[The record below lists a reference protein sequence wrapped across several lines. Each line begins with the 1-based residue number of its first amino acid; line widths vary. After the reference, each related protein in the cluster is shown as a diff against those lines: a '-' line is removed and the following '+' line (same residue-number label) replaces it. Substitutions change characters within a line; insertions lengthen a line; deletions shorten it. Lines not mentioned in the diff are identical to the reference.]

1 MEDKQLTVMEHF
13 SELRKRLT
21 IIAVALI
28 LGTILSYNYIDVLID
43 IIIKPSQGLEFI
55 YLSPPELFMA
65 YIKIALL
72 VGFAI
77 TSPIILIQIWLFVK
91 PGLKV
96 KERRYLIFALLMGI
110 VFFALGAVFSYF
122 VIIPI
127 TINFFV
133 QVQVEQ
139 ITPLFSFENYIS
151 FILSLLLSFGL
162 VFELPL
168 LISLLSMLNLVTT
181 ATLKKYRKIVILV
194 IFIVAAVLTPP
205 DILSQ
210 TLMAIPMIFLYELSI
225 LIATSIEKTKKIKN
239 KE

>member
-1 MEDKQLTVMEHF
+1 MEDKQLTVIEHF

-43 IIIKPSQGLEFI
+43 IIIKPSQGLDFI

-77 TSPIILIQIWLFVK
+77 TSPITLIQIWLFVK

-110 VFFALGAVFSYF
+110 VFFVVGAVFSYF
-122 VIIPI
+122 VIIPL

-133 QVQVEQ
+133 QVQVDQ
-139 ITPLFSFENYIS
+139 ISPLFSFENYIS

-181 ATLKKYRKIVILV
+181 DTLKKYRKIVILV
-194 IFIVAAVLTPP
+194 IFIVAAILTPP
-205 DILSQ
+205 DVLSQ

-225 LIATSIEKTKKIKN
+225 LIATSIEKTKKLKN

>member
-21 IIAVALI
+21 VIAVAVI
-28 LGTILSYNYIDVLID
+28 IGTILSYNYIDVLID

-72 VGFAI
+72 VGFTI
-77 TSPIILIQIWLFVK
+77 TSPITLIQIWLFVK

-96 KERRYLIFALLMGI
+96 KERRYLLFSLLMGV
-110 VFFALGAVFSYF
+110 VFFVVGAVFSYF

-133 QVQVEQ
+133 QVQVDQ
-139 ITPLFSFENYIS
+139 ISPLFSFENYIS

-181 ATLKKYRKIVILV
+181 NTLKKYRKIVILV
-194 IFIVAAVLTPP
+194 IFIVAAILTPP

-210 TLMAIPMIFLYELSI
+210 TLMAIPMLFLYELSI
-225 LIATSIEKTKKIKN
+225 VIATSIEKSKKLRN